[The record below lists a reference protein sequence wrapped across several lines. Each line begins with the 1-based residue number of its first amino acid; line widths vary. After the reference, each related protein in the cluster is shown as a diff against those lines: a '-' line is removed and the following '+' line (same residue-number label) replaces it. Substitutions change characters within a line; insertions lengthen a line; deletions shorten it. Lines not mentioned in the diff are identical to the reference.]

1 MGGVCDPENDMAG
14 GGGGAT
20 CTWMSITST
29 ERRVLFDLVVAPVC
43 GQIRNGCHFALATQG
58 TRLPFCAPGHTGA
71 CECCVGTAQV
81 GRTSIAVAENEP
93 HNTTQHGNTPLP
105 EFTVRL
111 IGYQLAQ
118 SQAPASL
125 NDRIHIH
132 SFCAYQLIQQIVSK
146 CIVFISAQISRASN
160 QTKS

>member
-1 MGGVCDPENDMAG
+1 MGGSAIQKTTWQ
-14 GGGGAT
+14 GAT

-118 SQAPASL
+118 S
-125 NDRIHIH
+125 
-132 SFCAYQLIQQIVSK
+132 
-146 CIVFISAQISRASN
+146 
-160 QTKS
+160 